1 MTKDNTQMSKE
12 EQQKM
17 LAQWQ
22 HTSLQAAQKY
32 LAEKGIVGINIQAK
46 ESRILPPICG
56 VWKIKDNQGK
66 GYWVI
71 SGKVPTDAMPVSGA
85 ADARA
90 ALKHFSYQWQIKADK
105 ILGAERPD
113 PTQTEYANFLIH
125 HAHGVYDLANKD
137 QLWANVAS

>member
-1 MTKDNTQMSKE
+1 MNKHVTQLSE
-12 EQQKM
+12 EQQQW

-22 HTSLQAAQKY
+22 QTSLQAAQKY
-32 LAEKGIVGINIQAK
+32 LAEKGILGLNIQAK

-56 VWKIKDNQGK
+56 IWKIKDNLGK

-71 SGKVPTDAMPVSGA
+71 SGKVPTDSMPVSGA

-105 ILGAERPD
+105 ILAAEQQD
-113 PTQTEYANFLIH
+113 PAQVEYANILVQ
-125 HAHGVYDLANKD
+125 HAHGLYDMASEE
-137 QLWANVAS
+137 QLWANAAS